1 MTRLMVLGL
10 LRAKPMSGYEIQQ
23 LLLESKTD
31 VWAGILPGSIYHAL
45 KKMDKE
51 GLVTIASVETTGN
64 RSKAIYAITEQGEA
78 EFNSLLLESFSAS
91 SLTLPTSLYT
101 GLSMLTMGSITVDY
115 EQILTAIQ
123 SQKAQLQA
131 KHNEMKIGMEIKKQH
146 LGEFDP
152 FTDLVYKNFN
162 DHFQLQLNCLEQL
175 EEILQKK

>member
-10 LRAKPMSGYEIQQ
+10 LRVKPMSGYEIQQ

-51 GLVTIASVETTGN
+51 GLVTISSVETTGN

-78 EFNSLLLESFSAS
+78 EFNSLLLESFSSS
-91 SLTLPTSLYT
+91 SLNLPASLYT
-101 GLSMLTMGSITVDY
+101 GLSMLTMGNISVQN
-115 EQILTAIQ
+115 EQLLTAIQ

-131 KHNEMKIGMEIKKQH
+131 KYEEMKTGMDIKKQH
-146 LGEFDP
+146 IGDFDP

-162 DHFQLQLNCLEQL
+162 SQCELQLNCLEQL
-175 EEILQKK
+175 EQILQSK